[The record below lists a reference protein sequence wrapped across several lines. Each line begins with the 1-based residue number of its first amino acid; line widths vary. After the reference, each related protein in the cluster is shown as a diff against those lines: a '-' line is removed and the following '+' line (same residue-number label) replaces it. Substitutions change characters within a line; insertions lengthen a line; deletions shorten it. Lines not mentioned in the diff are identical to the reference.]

1 MFQEL
6 GLTTTNVIFEFNYM
20 YLFGNNRV
28 ADIKFFSI
36 LAGTL
41 NVIARNKN
49 VNIGTIVV
57 VNI

>member
-28 ADIKFFSI
+28 ADIKKISI

>member
-1 MFQEL
+1 
-6 GLTTTNVIFEFNYM
+6 M

-28 ADIKFFSI
+28 ADIKKISI